1 MKRTGKIIYNL
12 RVCIS
17 FTFDYFRVKMK
28 RIQDKAKQL
37 LLDRFKC
44 CLDVKKELLKSSFQ
58 AWELEIATH
67 VQTLESVTSKQLVNN
82 DLT

>member
-1 MKRTGKIIYNL
+1 MKQ
-12 RVCIS
+12 
-17 FTFDYFRVKMK
+17 
-28 RIQDKAKQL
+28 IQDEAKQL

-44 CLDVKKELLKSSFQ
+44 CLDAKKELLKSSFQ